1 MQATAHL
8 PHPHSHSAGA
18 AHPIPSIRLIS
29 ATPSTTGISSSDGGN
44 SSTSTSSAAFARS
57 LEDSWEAAAA
67 ASASTTSLALA
78 PKVQEIAT
86 GGKKRLVPKKSKLG
100 MGIFS
105 STPFTSSSLSSGSG
119 SIKPPANAD
128 LSDVVRR
135 VGVELPSS
143 SNATSASASAASIK
157 AKGGFEIYV
166 DPTVDPDIGEIL
178 VVRKR
183 PSRVRGGLGGVGW
196 GMESDGVIEVPPVPS
211 KGQPMGEKTNL
222 GGGKGDEKEGGKE
235 RWWTIG
241 RGRKDSKEEKE
252 KEKEKKKG
260 KENSKMSSSLKRR
273 FFSFSFFSVSSLL
286 TMMSFSFSC
295 GIYTRISFITFRSV
309 EE

>member
-1 MQATAHL
+1 MQATAAAAAADL
-8 PHPHSHSAGA
+8 PHPPSHSAA
-18 AHPIPSIRLIS
+18 AATANRIPSIRLIT
-29 ATPSTTGISSSDGGN
+29 ATPSTTCISSSDGGN

-57 LEDSWEAAAA
+57 LEDSWEASTAAA
-67 ASASTTSLALA
+67 AGSTTSLALA
-78 PKVQEIAT
+78 PKGQETTAT
-86 GGKKRLVPKKSKLG
+86 GKKRLVPKKSKLG

-105 STPFTSSSLSSGSG
+105 STPFTSSSSLSSGSG
-119 SIKPPANAD
+119 SIKPPVNSD

-143 SNATSASASAASIK
+143 STSASASAAAAAAASLK

-178 VVRKR
+178 VVKKR

-196 GMESDGVIEVPPVPS
+196 GMESGGAATEVPPVPN

-222 GGGKGDEKEGGKE
+222 GGGGGRGDEKEGGKE

-241 RGRKDSKEEKE
+241 RGRKDSKED
-252 KEKEKKKG
+252 KEKKKG
-260 KENSKMSSSLKRR
+260 KENNKMSSSLKRM
-273 FFSFSFFSVSSLL
+273 FFFFFLSVW
-286 TMMSFSFSC
+286 
-295 GIYTRISFITFRSV
+295 FRC
-309 EE
+309 